1 MNRFIQYILT
11 PMLLLW
17 LAGCSKS
24 ELTAYEQ
31 PGSIYI
37 YRQIYGVTN
46 DSVTSSF
53 AIKAATLQV
62 DTVFVSVRIMGNAVH
77 KDRVVKLEAWAD
89 STTAVEGVDYEFL
102 PYVVPADSFTARL
115 PVLIKRTAEQKT
127 KELRLMLRVVASAD
141 FLPGAVGNTSGSIPG
156 ATLKYLIK
164 INDFL
169 TKPSNWDSILVYY
182 FGTYSQV
189 KYKLIIDATGRF
201 EFPISGDNAVSTA
214 GFIFYALQAQQLQAE
229 YQASNG
235 PLLDENGNAITFPH

>member
-1 MNRFIQYILT
+1 MTKLIQYILA
-11 PMLLLW
+11 PVFLLW
-17 LAGCSKS
+17 LTSCSKS

-37 YRQIYGVTN
+37 YKQMYGTTN
-46 DSVTSSF
+46 DSITSSF
-53 AIKAATLQV
+53 AIKSAGLQV
-62 DTVFVSVRIMGNAVH
+62 DTVFVPVRIMGNAVH

-89 STTAVEGVDYEFL
+89 SSTAVEGVDYVFL
-102 PYVVPADSFTARL
+102 PYVVPADSFTAKL
-115 PVLIKRTAEQKT
+115 PVVIKRTAEQKT

-169 TKPSNWDSILVYY
+169 TKPSNWDSFLVYY

-189 KYKLIIDATGRF
+189 KYKLVIDATGRF
-201 EFPISGDNAVSTA
+201 EFLTSGDNAVSTA
-214 GFIFYALQAQQLQAE
+214 SMIFYALQAQQLQAE
-229 YQASNG
+229 YEANNG